1 MAADE
6 TTPLI
11 GSGSGNGNSNGT
23 PKTAARAKV
32 STAASDFF
40 GPANRILFA
49 GFLMAFTLGITQV
62 PIIYVFR
69 LMECDIFY
77 GHNPPFEG
85 PPAER
90 CLRREINAG
99 TATQVSILGMSTSL
113 SGVFNLFVSGYFI
126 KLWGPRWAFVSQ
138 TSLLGVRVS
147 TQVLGVTVGGRAGE
161 LIFQACQAIGIVGGP
176 RGYQLV
182 LNTAVSEVVA
192 PRDRTAVF
200 GRLQGSI
207 MLVGGVLGDVYNIRR
222 PFEVAFFLYVAST
235 IYGGLFL
242 PTPEQGDV
250 GAEKHAGKGLGA
262 FFAPLKIIRPH
273 RYRLESGKVIK
284 NYGLVFLALGI
295 FLGVFASGYAP
306 ILLQM
311 YATSEFNF
319 STTENGYLMFGNSLI
334 RGLFLILM
342 FPKIISFGRDWFNGT
357 PHSSEAH
364 REHGAELPTNP
375 EDFSIEGSGGGVP
388 QEPIQTPEAEE
399 EDSGT
404 GFDLFF
410 VRWSLVV
417 DSLVTFFAGFSSH
430 GWQVYLAGFLL
441 PFASGSA
448 PAAKGVM
455 TEMTPPHQRRDALSG
470 ITLVESSAMLMTQG
484 LFGLIFAAFSEVGRP
499 SLTFFCN
506 AGFAVF
512 GFLILFMAHLPPEN
526 SKRVDEE
533 VAETETGPLLPHRE
547 QSGRAEEGACNAIS
561 AATCFVAIRPSS
573 LPSAIR
579 NKFSLIGVSI
589 TELISHQCYET
600 ASAVTILHDEAG
612 VTIAMNEARSL
623 KDKVTFITGSG
634 PGIRGATAERLAARG
649 AVLSLSDTSETS
661 TKVLKKG
668 IQDGH
673 SEFQGIPRTMGACD
687 PAAVKRLVNKSK
699 EPLGHIDGCVNN
711 ADKQPD

>member
-11 GSGSGNGNSNGT
+11 GSGSGNGNSSGT
-23 PKTAARAKV
+23 SKTAARAKV
-32 STAASDFF
+32 STAATDFF
-40 GPANRILFA
+40 GPANRILLA

-77 GHNPPFEG
+77 SHNPPSEG
-85 PPAER
+85 PSAER

-138 TSLLGVRVS
+138 TSLLGLRVS

-161 LIFQACQAIGIVGGP
+161 LTFQACQAIGIIGGP

-207 MLVGGVLGDVYNIRR
+207 MLGTAFGYLRGVLGDVYNIRR

-235 IYGGLFL
+235 IYGILFL
-242 PTPEQGDV
+242 PTPAEGHV
-250 GAEKHAGKGLGA
+250 GAEKHAGKGLSA
-262 FFAPLKIIRPH
+262 FFAPLKIIRPY
-273 RYRLESGKVIK
+273 RYRLQSGKIIK

-295 FLGVFASGYAP
+295 FLGV
-306 ILLQM
+306 M

-319 STTENGYLMFGNSLI
+319 TTTENGYLMFGNSLI

-357 PHSSEAH
+357 PHSSETPRGH
-364 REHGAELPTNP
+364 DTELPTNP
-375 EDFSIEGSGGGVP
+375 EDFGIEVSGEGVP
-388 QEPIQTPEAEE
+388 QEPIQIPEPEE

-410 VRWSLVV
+410 VRWSLVI

-484 LFGLIFAAFSEVGRP
+484 LFGLIFATFSEVGRS

-512 GFLILFMAHLPPEN
+512 GFLILFMAHIPPEN

-533 VAETETGPLLPHRE
+533 DAETETGSLLPPGE
-547 QSGRAEEGACNAIS
+547 QSGEAVERACVRS
-561 AATCFVAIRPSS
+561 A
-573 LPSAIR
+573 
-579 NKFSLIGVSI
+579 
-589 TELISHQCYET
+589 
-600 ASAVTILHDEAG
+600 
-612 VTIAMNEARSL
+612 
-623 KDKVTFITGSG
+623 
-634 PGIRGATAERLAARG
+634 
-649 AVLSLSDTSETS
+649 
-661 TKVLKKG
+661 
-668 IQDGH
+668 
-673 SEFQGIPRTMGACD
+673 
-687 PAAVKRLVNKSK
+687 
-699 EPLGHIDGCVNN
+699 
-711 ADKQPD
+711 

>member
-1 MAADE
+1 MAAAE

-11 GSGSGNGNSNGT
+11 GSGSGSGIGNGNRNSNGT
-23 PKTAARAKV
+23 SKTAARAGV
-32 STAASDFF
+32 SPAASDFF
-40 GPANRILFA
+40 GPANRILLA

-77 GHNPPFEG
+77 SHNPPFEG

-138 TSLLGVRVS
+138 TSLLGLRVS
-147 TQVLGVTVGGRAGE
+147 TQVLGVTIGGRAGE
-161 LIFQACQAIGIVGGP
+161 LIFQACQAIGIIGGP

-207 MLVGGVLGDVYNIRR
+207 MLGTAFGFLLGGVLGDVYNIRR

-242 PTPEQGDV
+242 PTPAQGDV
-250 GAEKHAGKGLGA
+250 GAEKHASKGLGA

-273 RYRLESGKVIK
+273 RYRLESGQVIK
-284 NYGLVFLALGI
+284 NYGLVFLALGV

-306 ILLQM
+306 ILLQI

-334 RGLFLILM
+334 RGLFLILI

-357 PHSSEAH
+357 SHSSEAH
-364 REHGAELPTNP
+364 REHDAELPTNP
-375 EDFSIEGSGGGVP
+375 EDFGIEGSGQEVP
-388 QEPIQTPEAEE
+388 QQPIQTPEVEE

-455 TEMTPPHQRRDALSG
+455 TEMTPRHQRRDALSG

-533 VAETETGPLLPHRE
+533 DAETEAGSLFLPGE
-547 QSGRAEEGACNAIS
+547 QRGEAEERALVRS
-561 AATCFVAIRPSS
+561 A
-573 LPSAIR
+573 
-579 NKFSLIGVSI
+579 
-589 TELISHQCYET
+589 
-600 ASAVTILHDEAG
+600 
-612 VTIAMNEARSL
+612 
-623 KDKVTFITGSG
+623 
-634 PGIRGATAERLAARG
+634 
-649 AVLSLSDTSETS
+649 
-661 TKVLKKG
+661 
-668 IQDGH
+668 
-673 SEFQGIPRTMGACD
+673 
-687 PAAVKRLVNKSK
+687 
-699 EPLGHIDGCVNN
+699 
-711 ADKQPD
+711 

>member
-11 GSGSGNGNSNGT
+11 GSGSGSGSGNGNSKGT
-23 PKTAARAKV
+23 SKTAARAKV
-32 STAASDFF
+32 STAATDFF
-40 GPANRILFA
+40 GPANRILLA

-77 GHNPPFEG
+77 SHNPPFKG

-99 TATQVSILGMSTSL
+99 TAAQVSILGMSTSL

-161 LIFQACQAIGIVGGP
+161 LIFQACQAIGIIGGP

-207 MLVGGVLGDVYNIRR
+207 MLGVAFGFLLGGVLGDVYNIRR
-222 PFEVAFFLYVAST
+222 PFEGAFFLYVAST
-235 IYGGLFL
+235 IYGSLFL
-242 PTPEQGDV
+242 PTPAQGDV
-250 GAEKHAGKGLGA
+250 GAERHAGKGLSA

-273 RYRLESGKVIK
+273 KYRLESGKVVK
-284 NYGLVFLALGI
+284 NYGLIFLALGI
-295 FLGVFASGYAP
+295 FLGV
-306 ILLQM
+306 M
-311 YATSEFNF
+311 YATSKFNF
-319 STTENGYLMFGNSLI
+319 STAENGYLMFGNSLI

-357 PHSSEAH
+357 PRSSETH
-364 REHGAELPTNP
+364 REHEAELPTNP
-375 EDFSIEGSGGGVP
+375 EDFGIVGSGEDVP
-388 QEPIQTPEAEE
+388 QEPIQMPEAEE

-484 LFGLIFAAFSEVGRP
+484 LFGLIFATFSEIGQP

-533 VAETETGPLLPHRE
+533 DAETETGSLFRPG
-547 QSGRAEEGACNAIS
+547 QWSGEAEERACVRS
-561 AATCFVAIRPSS
+561 A
-573 LPSAIR
+573 
-579 NKFSLIGVSI
+579 
-589 TELISHQCYET
+589 
-600 ASAVTILHDEAG
+600 
-612 VTIAMNEARSL
+612 
-623 KDKVTFITGSG
+623 
-634 PGIRGATAERLAARG
+634 
-649 AVLSLSDTSETS
+649 
-661 TKVLKKG
+661 
-668 IQDGH
+668 
-673 SEFQGIPRTMGACD
+673 
-687 PAAVKRLVNKSK
+687 
-699 EPLGHIDGCVNN
+699 
-711 ADKQPD
+711 